1 MRKYLLHVLIISFVF
16 LLTPTVQVASYAG
29 EEFAEPRPVRW
40 TPFIKIKSLNDI
52 EQAID
57 EYDDLATR
65 ISYGSTDD
73 PNAHVLTMVCDDGS
87 PEVKVN
93 TGREYL
99 DYVSK
104 GYYPK
109 SNWDILFQFR
119 FFDNVVVLKK
129 LQEAKPSTVSYI
141 SDFSL
146 NEDCLDI
153 LPPTLALTLTDDT
166 SLRAAEKKGISWK
179 KYDPSIHITK
189 RENTY
194 EISVESPE
202 KDTSSVITHVGWG
215 DFNNDSI
222 EDVMLII
229 HHYVIGG
236 TFRSHYFAII
246 TKTGQ
251 DKPIKRI
258 YPDGANARSNLSD
271 DYDSL
276 GKHEESIE
284 ALP

>member
-16 LLTPTVQVASYAG
+16 LLTPTAHVATYAG
-29 EEFAEPRPVRW
+29 EEFAKPRPVRW

-57 EYDDLATR
+57 EYDDLATLK
-65 ISYGSTDD
+65 SHVNTDD
-73 PNAHVLTMVCDDGS
+73 PNAYLLTMVCNDGS

-104 GYYPK
+104 GYHPK
-109 SNWDILFQFR
+109 TNWDMLFQFR
-119 FFDNVVVLKK
+119 FLDNVVVLKK

-146 NEDCLDI
+146 SEDCLDI

-258 YPDGANARSNLSD
+258 YPDSANARSILSD
-271 DYDSL
+271 DYDS
-276 GKHEESIE
+276 
-284 ALP
+284 